1 MGYTAIYEHEKITRE
16 GKGNRIVAEGPGP
29 APGPRQDPE
38 PSDWRAGKIK
48 SAKNSGHYL
57 LWRKAGVYGPDT
69 KSFLIGLHNWEIA
82 AKYIGVILAAGLI
95 FMVVTGSLIF
105 FKLISRK
112 H

>member
-1 MGYTAIYEHEKITRE
+1 MPLSPASQFKRSNRKGESVNIRKLHRSVGLMFAPFFLITAFT
-16 GKGNRIVAEGPGP
+16 GMA
-29 APGPRQDPE
+29 
-38 PSDWRAGKIK
+38 
-48 SAKNSGHYL
+48 L